1 MKYFIFLLLFVS
13 PVSHAQDYSAF
24 SEQTAKKIFYAL
36 LNGGAEAYSLVPRSN
51 RDQAT
56 RDIIRAY
63 DLRCEYKGGTASCT
77 FHTFDVTD
85 QRVYGKLEGEN
96 GWLVA
101 FQLDEAGAHSSGGR
115 IQVRNLTCTLKKSTT
130 AECLFIE

>member
-1 MKYFIFLLLFVS
+1 MKYFIFLLLFIS

-24 SEQTAKKIFYAL
+24 SEQTAKKIFFAL
-36 LNGGAEAYSLVPRSN
+36 LRGGAEVYSMVPRSD

-56 RDIIRAY
+56 RDIIRAF
-63 DLRCEYKGGTASCT
+63 DVRCDYIGGSASCT
-77 FHTFDVTD
+77 FHTFDATD
-85 QRVYGKLEGEN
+85 KRVYGNLQGED
-96 GWLVA
+96 GWWVA
-101 FQLDEAGAHSSGGR
+101 FQLDEAGVRSSGGR